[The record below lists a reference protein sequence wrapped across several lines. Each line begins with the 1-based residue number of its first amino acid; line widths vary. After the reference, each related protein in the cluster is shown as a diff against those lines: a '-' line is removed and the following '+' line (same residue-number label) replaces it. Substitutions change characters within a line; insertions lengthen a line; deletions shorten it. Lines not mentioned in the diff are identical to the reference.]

1 VIEAS
6 PVHAAIMAAVHGVAF
21 PHDPWDAASF
31 ATLLAQPGVTGLI
44 DPRGGILLLRVAADE
59 AEILT
64 IAAAAPRRGIGGSLM
79 RAALER
85 AARQGAELMHLE
97 VAADN
102 GPALALYRSLD
113 FQPSGRRKRYYPNGA
128 DAILLNRQI

>member
-1 VIEAS
+1 VIEATIA
-6 PVHAAIMAAVHGVAF
+6 HAGAMEAVHGAAF

-44 DPRGGILLLRVAADE
+44 DPHGGILLLRVAADE
-59 AEILT
+59 AEIIT
-64 IAAAAPRRGIGGSLM
+64 IAVAARRRGIGTGLM

-85 AARQGAELMHLE
+85 AASQGATLMHLE

-102 GPALALYRSLD
+102 EPALALYRALG
-113 FQPSGRRKRYYPNGA
+113 FQPAGRRKRYYPNGA
-128 DAILLNRQI
+128 DAVLLSRTV